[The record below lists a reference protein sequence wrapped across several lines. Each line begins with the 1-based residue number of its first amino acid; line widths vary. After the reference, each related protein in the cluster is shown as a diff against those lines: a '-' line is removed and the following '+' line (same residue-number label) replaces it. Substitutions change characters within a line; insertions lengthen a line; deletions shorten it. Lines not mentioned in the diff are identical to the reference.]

1 MTTPE
6 VSRPQRAEAI
16 GKAGIMVEIVATP
29 AECAA
34 VARRLGIPA
43 LRSLVGKFQ
52 LQALEGGA
60 IAANATVSARLVR
73 DCVVSL
79 EQFETTQREAFSLRF
94 VPEGS
99 ETVDPDPESDD
110 EIPFAGGMIDLGE
123 ALVEQVALDLD
134 PFPRKPGAVLPEE
147 AAPENV
153 SPFAALAALR
163 GKR

>member
-6 VSRPQRAEAI
+6 LSRPQRAEAI
-16 GKAGIMVEIVATP
+16 GKAGITVEIVASTD
-29 AECAA
+29 ECAA

-43 LRSLVGKFQ
+43 LRSLVGKFHLHA
-52 LQALEGGA
+52 LQGGT
-60 IAANATVSARLVR
+60 IAAKATFSARLVR
-73 DCVVSL
+73 ECVVSL
-79 EQFETTQREAFSLRF
+79 DPFETTQREAFNLRF

-99 ETVDPDPESDD
+99 ETDDPDPESDD

-147 AAPENV
+147 EAPGNV
-153 SPFAALAALR
+153 SPFAALSALR
-163 GKR
+163 GKQ